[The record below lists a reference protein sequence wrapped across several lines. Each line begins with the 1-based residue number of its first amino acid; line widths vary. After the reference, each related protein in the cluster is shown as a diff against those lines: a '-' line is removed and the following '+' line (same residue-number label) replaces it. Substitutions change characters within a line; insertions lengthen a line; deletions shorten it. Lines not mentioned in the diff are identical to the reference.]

1 MNQDEQQKRTTIS
14 KNRKLA
20 YYLGMGLSGIGL
32 VLFLSVFVSIASR
45 ISSPTFGMPD
55 GSPMLRG
62 IIGFI
67 LIFIG
72 QAIANIAKRGLA
84 GSGVVLDPEKA
95 REDLAPYT
103 HMAGG
108 MVKDVVEGF
117 REGAGDEKKA
127 PPHVM
132 LRCRSCE
139 TLNPEDAKYCKQC
152 GKLL

>member
-1 MNQDEQQKRTTIS
+1 MKQDEQQKRTTIS
-14 KNRKLA
+14 KNRKLV

-45 ISSPTFGMPD
+45 VSSPAFDMPD
-55 GSPMLRG
+55 GAPMLRG

-67 LIFIG
+67 LILIG
-72 QAIANIAKRGLA
+72 QAVATVAKRGLA
-84 GSGVVLDPEKA
+84 GSGVLLDPKKA

-117 REGAGDEKKA
+117 REVEGDEKKA
-127 PPHVM
+127 PPQVM

-152 GKLL
+152 GELL